1 MNRLPLVIPQPPELS
16 DEGAA
21 DCLNFL
27 YELTV
32 AFEKHYADQL
42 RQYYEPKAPPHPDLF
57 DGMEDGSLP
66 F

>member
-1 MNRLPLVIPQPPELS
+1 MNRLPLVLPEPPELS

-32 AFEKHYADQL
+32 AFEEYYADQL
-42 RQYYEPKAPPHPDLF
+42 RRYYEPKGPAQPDLF
-57 DGMEDGSLP
+57 EGMEDESLP

>member
-1 MNRLPLVIPQPPELS
+1 MNRLPLVIPEPPELS

-27 YELTV
+27 YEITV

-42 RQYYEPKAPPHPDLF
+42 RRYCQPKAPTHPDLF
-57 DGMEDGSLP
+57 EGMEDGSLP